1 MGDKVP
7 SSYAGVRAAQ
17 LNRQTPMKRCAV
29 LLLVSAF
36 MAASGAGEPKPADW
50 SKLRERDKGAF
61 PLVLDQLTV
70 SELLI
75 LDPFAT
81 WADPP
86 SNKPQFHKWVVASR
100 GSPATV
106 ASGRSLILSMRAIVD
121 HPDDFASAC
130 FEPHHALVLTD
141 GSRRFDVVMCF
152 KCSQYKVYD
161 VEGRLVWGGSFTT
174 VRGKEEARWNAV
186 FSGAKFHGAN

>member
-1 MGDKVP
+1 
-7 SSYAGVRAAQ
+7 
-17 LNRQTPMKRCAV
+17 MKLWAV

-36 MAASGAGEPKPADW
+36 MAASGAGEPRSADW
-50 SKLRERDKGAF
+50 SKLRERNSEAF

-86 SNKPQFHKWVVASR
+86 SRKPQFHKWVVASR
-100 GSPATV
+100 GAPANV
-106 ASGRSLILSMRAIVD
+106 ASGRSLVVSMRAIVD

-130 FEPHHALVLTD
+130 FEPRHGVTLND
-141 GSRRFDVVMCF
+141 ERRRFDVVMCF
-152 KCSQYKVYD
+152 KCSQYRVYD
-161 VEGRLVWGGSFTT
+161 ADGKLVWGGSFTT
-174 VRGKEEARWNAV
+174 VSGKEEARWNAV
-186 FSGAKFHGAN
+186 FSAAKLP

>member
-1 MGDKVP
+1 
-7 SSYAGVRAAQ
+7 
-17 LNRQTPMKRCAV
+17 MKRYAIF
-29 LLLVSAF
+29 LLVSAF
-36 MAASGAGEPKPADW
+36 IATSGAGEPKPADR
-50 SKLRERDKGAF
+50 SKLRERASEAF
-61 PLVLDQLTV
+61 PLVLEQLTV
-70 SELLI
+70 SELII

-86 SNKPQFHKWVVASR
+86 PNKPQFHKWVVASR

-130 FEPHHALVLTD
+130 FEPHHAAVLTA
-141 GSRRFDVVMCF
+141 GSQRVDIVTCF

-161 VEGRLVWGGSFTT
+161 AKGRLVWGGSFTT
-174 VRGKEEARWNAV
+174 VSRKEEARWNAV
-186 FSGAKFHGAN
+186 FAGAKFP